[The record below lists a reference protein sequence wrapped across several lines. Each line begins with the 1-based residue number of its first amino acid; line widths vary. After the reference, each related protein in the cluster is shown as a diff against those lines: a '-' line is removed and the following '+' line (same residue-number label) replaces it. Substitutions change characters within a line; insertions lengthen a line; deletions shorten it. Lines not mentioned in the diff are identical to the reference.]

1 MNIELFIETLMKI
14 VEKKENVKIEYK
26 ILRKDGK

>member
-1 MNIELFIETLMKI
+1 MNIEKFFETLMKI

>member
-1 MNIELFIETLMKI
+1 MNIERFFETLIKI

-26 ILRKDGK
+26 IKRKDEK